1 VVVDP
6 ITSIEYREFSQETLA
21 ELKKILDAKSSPIVD
36 PTDYGE
42 SLDITSWIPVF
53 LKYVATLLIGAGIG
67 VYAAGGIPIGPGP
80 NRDDVLQQCY
90 EADRISQAAILREYA
105 AKGFANDTA
114 GRLAAT
120 EWFNNNRF
128 RNRATDFRPYT
139 TAVVDNFAAGTLT
152 KFADELEGK

>member
-1 VVVDP
+1 L
-6 ITSIEYREFSQETLA
+6 SEFSPETLIRLQ
-21 ELKKILDAKSSPIVD
+21 EILDAKLNPEKIKLHD

-42 SLDITSWIPVF
+42 PVDITSWIPVF

-67 VYAAGGIPIGPGP
+67 VYAAGGIPIGPDPGP

-90 EADRISQAAILREYA
+90 EADRISQAKILREYA